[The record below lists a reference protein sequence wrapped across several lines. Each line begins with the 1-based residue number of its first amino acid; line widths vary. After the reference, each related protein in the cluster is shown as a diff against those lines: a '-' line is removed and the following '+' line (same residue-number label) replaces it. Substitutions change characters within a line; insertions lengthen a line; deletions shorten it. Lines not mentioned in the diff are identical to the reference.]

1 MDPRLQHPY
10 TCLVAGLTSCGK
22 TQFVKRI
29 IEEGEYMVN
38 GSAEKII
45 WLYGEYQ
52 PAYMEL
58 SSKFPNIMFIEGIP
72 ENLNE
77 YIDPKFRNLIV
88 IDDLMSETGSD
99 KKVINLFTKG
109 SYHRNLSVMLL
120 LQNLFYNGK
129 ESRTISLNAHY
140 IVLFKNPR
148 DNTIVTSLAKQMYPG
163 KVKFLQEAFRDAT
176 KLPHHYL
183 FLDLKPY
190 TDEKF
195 QVRTCI
201 MPSETQ
207 YAYVNKM

>member
-1 MDPRLQHPY
+1 MDVRLQHPY
-10 TCLVAGLTSCGK
+10 TCLVAGPTSCGK
-22 TQFVKRI
+22 TQFVKKL
-29 IEEGEYMVN
+29 IEGGEQVVN

-58 SSKFPNIMFIEGIP
+58 SSKFPHILFIEGIP

-88 IDDLMSETGSD
+88 IDDLMSETGND
-99 KKVINLFTKG
+99 KKVTNLFTKG
-109 SYHRNLSVMLL
+109 SHHRNLSVILL

-163 KVKFLQEAFRDAT
+163 KVKFLQEAFKDAT
-176 KLPHHYL
+176 KLPYHYL

-195 QVRTCI
+195 RVRTCI

>member
-1 MDPRLQHPY
+1 MDVRLQHPY
-10 TCLVAGLTSCGK
+10 TCLIAGPTSCGK
-22 TQFVKRI
+22 TQFVKKI
-29 IEEGEYMVN
+29 IEEGEHVVN

-58 SSKFPNIMFIEGIP
+58 SSKFPHILFIEGIP

-88 IDDLMSETGSD
+88 IDDLMSETGND
-99 KKVINLFTKG
+99 KKVTNLFTKG
-109 SYHRNLSVMLL
+109 SHHRNLSVILL

-163 KVKFLQEAFRDAT
+163 KIKFLQEAFRDAT
-176 KLPHHYL
+176 KLPYHYL

-195 QVRTCI
+195 RVRTCI

>member
-1 MDPRLQHPY
+1 
-10 TCLVAGLTSCGK
+10 
-22 TQFVKRI
+22 
-29 IEEGEYMVN
+29 
-38 GSAEKII
+38 
-45 WLYGEYQ
+45 
-52 PAYMEL
+52 MEL
-58 SSKFPNIMFIEGIP
+58 SSKFPHILFIEGIP

-99 KKVINLFTKG
+99 KKVTNLFTKG
-109 SYHRNLSVMLL
+109 SHHRNLSVILL

-163 KVKFLQEAFRDAT
+163 KIKFLQEAFRDAT
-176 KLPHHYL
+176 KLPYHYL

-195 QVRTCI
+195 RVRTCI

>member
-1 MDPRLQHPY
+1 MDVRLQHPY
-10 TCLVAGLTSCGK
+10 TCLVAGPTSCGK
-22 TQFVKRI
+22 TQFVKKI
-29 IEEGEYMVN
+29 IEEGEHAVN

-58 SSKFPNIMFIEGIP
+58 STKFPHILFIEGIP
-72 ENLNE
+72 ENFNE

-88 IDDLMSETGSD
+88 IDDLMSETGND
-99 KKVINLFTKG
+99 KKVTNLFTKG
-109 SYHRNLSVMLL
+109 SHHRNLSVILL

-163 KVKFLQEAFRDAT
+163 KIKFLQEAFRDAT
-176 KLPHHYL
+176 KLPYHYL

-195 QVRTCI
+195 RVRTCI
-201 MPSETQ
+201 MPKETQ

>member
-1 MDPRLQHPY
+1 MDPRLHHPY
-10 TCLVAGLTSCGK
+10 TCLVAGPTSCGK
-22 TQFVKRI
+22 TQFVKRL
-29 IEEGEYMVN
+29 IEEGEHVVN

-58 SSKFPNIMFIEGIP
+58 SSKFPHILFMEGIP
-72 ENLNE
+72 KNLNE

-88 IDDLMSETGSD
+88 IDDLMSETGGD
-99 KKVINLFTKG
+99 KKVTNLFTKG
-109 SYHRNLSVMLL
+109 SHHRNLSVILL

-163 KVKFLQEAFRDAT
+163 KVKFLQEAFRDAM
-176 KLPHHYL
+176 KLPYHYL

-190 TDEKF
+190 TNEKF
-195 QVRTCI
+195 RVRTCI

>member
-1 MDPRLQHPY
+1 MDVRLQHPY
-10 TCLVAGLTSCGK
+10 TCLVAGPTSCGK
-22 TQFVKRI
+22 TQFVKKI
-29 IEEGEYMVN
+29 IEEGEHVVN

-58 SSKFPNIMFIEGIP
+58 SSKFLHILFIEGIP

-88 IDDLMSETGSD
+88 IDDLMSETGND
-99 KKVINLFTKG
+99 KKVTNLFTKG
-109 SYHRNLSVMLL
+109 SHHRNLSVILL

-148 DNTIVTSLAKQMYPG
+148 DNTIVTSLARQMYPG
-163 KVKFLQEAFRDAT
+163 KIKFLQEAFRDAT
-176 KLPHHYL
+176 KLPYHYL

-195 QVRTCI
+195 RVRTCI
-201 MPSETQ
+201 MPSEIQ
-207 YAYVNKM
+207 YAYVNQM

>member
-1 MDPRLQHPY
+1 MDVRLQHPY
-10 TCLVAGLTSCGK
+10 TCLVAGPTSCGK
-22 TQFVKRI
+22 TQFVKKI
-29 IEEGEYMVN
+29 IEEGEDVVN

-58 SSKFPNIMFIEGIP
+58 SSKFPHILFIEGIP

-88 IDDLMSETGSD
+88 IDDLMSETGND
-99 KKVINLFTKG
+99 KKVTNLFTKG
-109 SYHRNLSVMLL
+109 SHHRNLSVILL

-163 KVKFLQEAFRDAT
+163 KIKFLQEAFRDAT
-176 KLPHHYL
+176 KLPYHYL

-195 QVRTCI
+195 RVRTCI
-201 MPSETQ
+201 MPKETQ

>member
-1 MDPRLQHPY
+1 MDVRLQHPY
-10 TCLVAGLTSCGK
+10 TCLVAGPTSCGK
-22 TQFVKRI
+22 TQFVKKI
-29 IEEGEYMVN
+29 IEEGEHVVN

-58 SSKFPNIMFIEGIP
+58 SSKFPHILFIEGIP

-77 YIDPKFRNLIV
+77 YIDPKIRNLIV

-99 KKVINLFTKG
+99 KKVTNLFTKG
-109 SYHRNLSVMLL
+109 SHHRNLSVILL

-163 KVKFLQEAFRDAT
+163 KIKFLQEAFRDAT
-176 KLPHHYL
+176 KLPYHYL

-195 QVRTCI
+195 RVRTCI

>member
-1 MDPRLQHPY
+1 MDVRLQHPY
-10 TCLVAGLTSCGK
+10 TCLVAGPTSCGK
-22 TQFVKRI
+22 TQFVKKI
-29 IEEGEYMVN
+29 IEEGEHVVN

-52 PAYMEL
+52 PAYIEL
-58 SSKFPNIMFIEGIP
+58 SSKFPHILFIEGIP

-77 YIDPKFRNLIV
+77 YIDPNFRNLIV

-99 KKVINLFTKG
+99 KKVTNLFTKG
-109 SYHRNLSVMLL
+109 SHHRNLSVILL

-129 ESRTISLNAHY
+129 ESQTISLNAHY

-148 DNTIVTSLAKQMYPG
+148 DNTIVTSLAYPG
-163 KVKFLQEAFRDAT
+163 KIKFLQEAFQDAT
-176 KLPHHYL
+176 KLPYHYL

-195 QVRTCI
+195 RVRTYI

>member
-1 MDPRLQHPY
+1 MDVRLQHPY
-10 TCLVAGLTSCGK
+10 TCLVAGPTSCGK
-22 TQFVKRI
+22 TQFVKKI
-29 IEEGEYMVN
+29 IEEGEHVVN

-58 SSKFPNIMFIEGIP
+58 SSKFPHILFIEGIP

-99 KKVINLFTKG
+99 KKVTNLFTKG
-109 SYHRNLSVMLL
+109 SHHRNLSVILL

-163 KVKFLQEAFRDAT
+163 KIKFLQEAFRDAT
-176 KLPHHYL
+176 KLPYHYL

-195 QVRTCI
+195 RVRTCI

>member
-1 MDPRLQHPY
+1 MDVRLQHPY
-10 TCLVAGLTSCGK
+10 TCLVAGPTSCGK
-22 TQFVKRI
+22 TQFVKKI
-29 IEEGEYMVN
+29 IEEGEHVVN

-58 SSKFPNIMFIEGIP
+58 SSKFPHILFIEGIP

-77 YIDPKFRNLIV
+77 YIDPKFRKLIV

-99 KKVINLFTKG
+99 KKVTNLFTKG
-109 SYHRNLSVMLL
+109 SHHRNLSVILL

-163 KVKFLQEAFRDAT
+163 KIKFLQEAFQDAT
-176 KLPHHYL
+176 KLPYHYL

>member
-1 MDPRLQHPY
+1 MDVWPQHLY
-10 TCLVAGLTSCGK
+10 TCLVAGPTSCGK
-22 TQFVKRI
+22 TQFVKKI
-29 IEEGEYMVN
+29 IEEGEHVVN
-38 GSAEKII
+38 GSAKKII

-58 SSKFPNIMFIEGIP
+58 SSKFLHILFIEGIP

-88 IDDLMSETGSD
+88 IDDFMSETRSD
-99 KKVINLFTKG
+99 KKVTNLFTKG
-109 SYHRNLSVMLL
+109 SHHRNFSVILL
-120 LQNLFYNGK
+120 QQNLFYNGK
-129 ESRTISLNAHY
+129 ESQTISLNAHY
-140 IVLFKNPR
+140 IVLFQNPR

-176 KLPHHYL
+176 KLPYHYL

-195 QVRTCI
+195 RVRTCI
-201 MPSETQ
+201 MLSETQ

>member
-1 MDPRLQHPY
+1 MDVRLQHPY
-10 TCLVAGLTSCGK
+10 TCLVAGPTSCGK
-22 TQFVKRI
+22 TQFVKKL
-29 IEEGEYMVN
+29 IERGEQVVN

-52 PAYMEL
+52 PAYMDL
-58 SSKFPNIMFIEGIP
+58 SSKFPHILFIEGIP

-99 KKVINLFTKG
+99 KKVTNLFTKG
-109 SYHRNLSVMLL
+109 SHHRNLSVILL

-163 KVKFLQEAFRDAT
+163 KVKFLQEAFKDAT
-176 KLPHHYL
+176 KLPYHYL

-195 QVRTCI
+195 RVRTCI
-201 MPSETQ
+201 MPNETQ